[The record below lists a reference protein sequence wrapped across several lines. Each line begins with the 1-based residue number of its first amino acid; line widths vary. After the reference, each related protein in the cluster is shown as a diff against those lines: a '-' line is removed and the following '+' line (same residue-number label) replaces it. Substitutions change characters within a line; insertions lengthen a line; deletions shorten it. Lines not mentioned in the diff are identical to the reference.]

1 MKSAVDKLCKNA
13 IYMYISYR
21 QRMSMVISRPP
32 VVSFSQPK
40 NLSQQLCRPNF
51 WILRK
56 KPSRVNHAKA
66 IAACSVP
73 PLFLLAASPAPAT
86 EVHSIVATRVVLQCK
101 VGCVCDNV

>member
-32 VVSFSQPK
+32 VVSISQPK
-40 NLSQQLCRPNF
+40 TFLNNYVGPNF
-51 WILRK
+51 WSLRN

-66 IAACSVP
+66 IEISDIGV
-73 PLFLLAASPAPAT
+73 LLS
-86 EVHSIVATRVVLQCK
+86 
-101 VGCVCDNV
+101 